1 MENKLDILTQ
11 KLYNEGVDKARQEAE
26 NIINQAKQEAEK
38 IIADAKAKVAQM
50 NADAETEVSNL
61 KKKAESEMTLSARQA
76 ITALKQTITNLV
88 AGDVAGDVAKIGF
101 EEKAFI
107 QELLMTIVKKWDV
120 AGGNLNMEIL
130 LSEDEKAKFESFVA
144 AKYKDLLDKGL
155 DVKVG
160 NRTEGN

>member
-76 ITALKQTITNLV
+76 ITALKQAITNLV

-101 EEKAFI
+101 EEKA
-107 QELLMTIVKKWDV
+107 EEVGCSRRKLEH
-120 AGGNLNMEIL
+120 GN
-130 LSEDEKAKFESFVA
+130 SSFR
-144 AKYKDLLDKGL
+144 G
-155 DVKVG
+155 
-160 NRTEGN
+160 